1 MKENVVEEHSGI
13 QSWLRLTWLNF
24 SFVAIGVDK
33 YNLMDERLKKITYT
47 LPERVRLSLSLRDK
61 TGFPEWAK

>member
-33 YNLMDERLKKITYT
+33 CVLYVARTCSIVIELA
-47 LPERVRLSLSLRDK
+47 
-61 TGFPEWAK
+61 G